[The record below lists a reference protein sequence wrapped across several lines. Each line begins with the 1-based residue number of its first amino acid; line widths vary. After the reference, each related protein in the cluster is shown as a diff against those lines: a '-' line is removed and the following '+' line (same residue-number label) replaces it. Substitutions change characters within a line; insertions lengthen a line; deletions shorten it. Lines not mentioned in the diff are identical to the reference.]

1 VIPEFP
7 APIVVLYHET
17 AHAYND
23 TSGTMQ
29 AGKYQQIN
37 GSDPTND
44 RKDVGINNAE
54 RQAVGLPN
62 DGVPHDWDNN
72 PATPKTRDMPIGITE
87 NGLRRELGLP
97 DRASYVF

>member
-1 VIPEFP
+1 M
-7 APIVVLYHET
+7 VLYHEM

-29 AGKYQQIN
+29 KGQYAGAN
-37 GSDPTND
+37 GNDPAND

-62 DGVPHDWDNN
+62 DGVLHDWDNN
-72 PATPKTRDMPIGITE
+72 PATPKTHDMPIEITE

-97 DRASYVF
+97 DRPSYVF